1 MTRWLRN
8 PNGGPMK
15 RLVIGTLVSM
25 AVSGGI
31 ASAAAPAPSK
41 PSQIITLFNSGTAC
55 GALGSGDTAVDHI
68 VNSDGSSAAF
78 TIPAGQVLII
88 TSIDWT
94 AFTHT
99 ANRRFDFQLGSAT
112 GNFTIGGGAV
122 SDADFIVSGTLLI
135 PGGLVVKPGVT
146 LCPEVEHSGSS
157 LFEEDSANV
166 RVHGFLAKDK

>member
-1 MTRWLRN
+1 
-8 PNGGPMK
+8 MK

-31 ASAAAPAPSK
+31 AAAALAPSK
-41 PSQIITLFNSGTAC
+41 PSQIITLFNTSGTAC
-55 GALGSGDTAVDHI
+55 GSSHGLAVDHI
-68 VNSDGSSAAF
+68 VKSDGSSAAF

-94 AFTHT
+94 AFTNT